1 MAHLPHDASTCYP
14 VGMTEAADITVV
26 TERGQVSIPA
36 RLRNALSLDKGKK
49 LLWQKVS
56 NRELRVTIVEE
67 GSPVGARAMRG
78 FARRFRPT
86 PRRTSEW
93 MAELREGEEP

>member
-1 MAHLPHDASTCYP
+1 
-14 VGMTEAADITVV
+14 MTEGADITVV

-36 RLRNALSLDKGKK
+36 RLRGALSLGKGKK

-56 NRELRVTIVEE
+56 DRELRVTVVEE
-67 GSPVGARAMRG
+67 TRPVGAQAMRG

-86 PRRTSEW
+86 PRRTSDW
-93 MAELREGEEP
+93 MAELRQGEEL